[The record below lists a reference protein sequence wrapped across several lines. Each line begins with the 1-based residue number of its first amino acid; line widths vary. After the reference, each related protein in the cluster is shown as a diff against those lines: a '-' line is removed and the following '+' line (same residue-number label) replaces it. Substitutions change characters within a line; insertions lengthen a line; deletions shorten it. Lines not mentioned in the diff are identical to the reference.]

1 MNETDVTPHNYYFL
15 QATEDELRE
24 LILIID
30 QSEDRT
36 YNWESLI
43 NWARGREPAL
53 PASSIIS
60 ILREIAERRR

>member
-24 LILIID
+24 LLLIID
-30 QSEDRT
+30 QSGDGT
-36 YNWESLI
+36 YNWDSLI
-43 NWARGREPAL
+43 NWARGLEPAL

-60 ILREIAERRR
+60 ILQEIAEWKK

>member
-24 LILIID
+24 LLLLID
-30 QSEDRT
+30 QSGDRT

-43 NWARGREPAL
+43 NWARGQEPAL
-53 PASSIIS
+53 PAGRIIS
-60 ILREIAERRR
+60 ILQELAERRR